1 MIFYLDIRNQLF
13 KDFAQLCVILWL
25 YKLYETKGKRSK
37 MFFLYLANKNVAKK
51 YSQSS
56 KDENNIE
63 KLGAK
68 WRR

>member
-1 MIFYLDIRNQLF
+1 MIFYLVIKNQLF

-25 YKLYETKGKRSK
+25 YKLYRTKDKRSK
-37 MFFLYLANKNVAKK
+37 MFFLPCKQNVAKK

-56 KDENNIE
+56 KDENIE
-63 KLGAK
+63 KHGAK